1 MFPQGDPH
9 VVSSAPGMRTDPNL
23 SWYYETPIDRL
34 PLTVTYNGTSPPGVK
49 APLGGTDTTLVCGF
63 LGCDLT
69 PFNPLIAALP
79 RMLHVPSEPN
89 GWIARLVTQ
98 AVGESAGRQPGSEA
112 MLARMSEMMFVDAV
126 RRYLQTLR
134 PGSTGWLSGLS
145 DPFVGR
151 ALSAIHHRPSD
162 DWTIESLGRE
172 VGLSRS
178 ALHQRFVELVGRAP
192 IEYLAQWRM
201 QVASGLLLGTTAI
214 IASIALDVGY
224 QSEAAFSRAFK
235 RATGMPPAAWR
246 KEHQGA
252 SSPRLRAGH

>member
-9 VVSSAPGMRTDPNL
+9 VISSAPGMRADPNV
-23 SWYYETPIDRL
+23 SWYYETAIDRL
-34 PLTVTYNGTSPPGVK
+34 PLTVRYNGTTPPGVELPHE
-49 APLGGTDTTLVCGF
+49 AETTLVCGF
-63 LGCDLT
+63 LGCDLS

-79 RMLHVPSEPN
+79 RLLHVPAEPN

-98 AVGESAGRQPGSEA
+98 AVGESAGRDPGSEA

-126 RRYLQTLR
+126 RRYVQTL
-134 PGSTGWLSGLS
+134 PDGSSGWLSGLR

-151 ALSAIHHRPSD
+151 ALAAIHHRPQA

-178 ALHQRFVELVGRAP
+178 ALHQRFVELLGCAP
-192 IEYLAQWRM
+192 IEYLSQWRM
-201 QVASGLLLGTTAI
+201 QVASGLLLGTS
-214 IASIALDVGY
+214 ASVAAIALDVGY

-235 RATGMPPAAWR
+235 RATGIPPATWR
-246 KEHQGA
+246 KKRQGG
-252 SSPRLRAGH
+252 SSPITS